1 MRLFTSIAVV
11 LVSGAAAVAGLVLL
25 FIALATPQLPEVSA
39 LADYRPKVPLRVMTF
54 DGVLIGE
61 FGEERRSVVRLHQ
74 VPKSLVDAILAAEDD
89 RFYEHPGIDMLGLA
103 RSVGILVATGEKR
116 QGGSTITMQVARNF
130 FLTTEKTYTRKAY
143 ELLLSLEIERSLSKN
158 QILELYMNQIYLG
171 RRAYGFASAAQIY
184 FGKPIH
190 RLSIAESAML
200 AGIPKAPSSFNP
212 IVNPRRAKARQE
224 YILGRMRKLDLIS
237 NAQFLEAMKEQIR
250 VVGRP
255 TDFGV
260 DAQYVAEMVRQ
271 QVVSLFPEDAYS
283 RGLTVFTTL
292 RASEQRAAQESVR
305 EGLLAYDRKQGWR
318 GPEARVALPKEAEAL
333 QDVVEEVLAERPDSE
348 SLFTAVV
355 TEVASDRV
363 VVMRHNGK
371 TFTIRGEGLKFCEK
385 GLQANAS
392 AQQKLS
398 AGAVVRIRP
407 LQTPQEYEITQMPE
421 VQGAL
426 IALSTDTGAVRALV
440 GGFDFRQRKFNRVT
454 QAYRQPG
461 STIKPFV
468 YAAALENGFSGST
481 LVNDLPIRFDPFVT
495 GGELW
500 EPKNYDEKY
509 EGPMTLRTALAKS
522 KNMVSIRLVQAV
534 GPKQA
539 QAYLT
544 RFGFEAERNPAF
556 FTLALGAG
564 GTTPMQMA
572 SAYAVFANGGYRVT
586 PYFIDRIV
594 DENGGLVSRSE
605 PVRAGEN
612 APRVMDERYAFLT
625 DSLLQGVVNQ
635 GTAKRALSLGRTD
648 LAGKTGTTNDAQDA
662 WFAGY
667 HPKMVALTWVGYDQ
681 PRSLGERE
689 TGGGLALPIWMG
701 FMSEA
706 LKRLPAAPRVPPK
719 GILRINQEYYTESNQ
734 PGVGL
739 DRYQVSNTQAKELSP
754 TGTPLPAAPLPNEG
768 APPSLPVIEAG

>member
-1 MRLFTSIAVV
+1 MRLLTTLAIVLASGATTVAAWVV
-11 LVSGAAAVAGLVLL
+11 LFV
-25 FIALATPQLPEVSA
+25 ALATPQLPEVSA

-89 RFYEHPGIDMLGLA
+89 RFFEHSGVDLLSLA

-143 ELLLSLEIERSLSKN
+143 ELLLSLEIERRLSKN
-158 QILELYMNQIYLG
+158 QILELYINQIYLG

-190 RLSIAESAML
+190 RLSIAEAAML
-200 AGIPKAPSSFNP
+200 AGVPKAPSSFNP

-224 YILGRMRKLDLIS
+224 YILGRMRKLDLIN
-237 NAQFLEAMKEQIR
+237 NAQFLAAMKEQIR

-271 QVVSLFPEDAYS
+271 QVVNMYPEDAYS

-292 RASEQRAAQESVR
+292 RAAEQRAAQESVR
-305 EGLLAYDRKQGWR
+305 EGLISYDRKAGWR
-318 GPEARVALPKEAEAL
+318 GPEARINLPTEAEAR
-333 QDVVEEVLAERPDSE
+333 QDAVEEVLAERPDSD

-355 TEVASDRV
+355 TTVSPDQV

-371 TFTIRGEGLKFCEK
+371 TFTIRAEGLQFCAK
-385 GLQANAS
+385 GLQPNAS
-392 AQQKLS
+392 PAQRLS
-398 AGAVVRIRP
+398 PGAVVRIRP
-407 LQTPQEYEITQMPE
+407 LQNPQEYEITQMPE

-426 IALSTDTGAVRALV
+426 VALSTDTGAVRALV

-461 STIKPFV
+461 STIKPFI
-468 YAAALENGFSGST
+468 YADALENGFSGT
-481 LVNDLPIRFDPFVT
+481 TQINDLPIRFDPFVT
-495 GGELW
+495 GGQLW
-500 EPKNYDEKY
+500 EPKNYDDKY
-509 EGPMTLRTALAKS
+509 EGPMSLRTALAKS
-522 KNMVSIRLVQAV
+522 KNMVSIRLVQALT
-534 GPKQA
+534 PKQV
-539 QAYLT
+539 QTYLT
-544 RFGFEAERNPAF
+544 RFGFEADRNPPF
-556 FTLALGAG
+556 FTIALGAG
-564 GTTPMQMA
+564 ATTPLQMA
-572 SAYAVFANGGYRVT
+572 SAYSVIANGGYRVT

-594 DENGGLVSRSE
+594 DENGGLVSRSS
-605 PVRAGEN
+605 PARAGED
-612 APRVMDERYAFLT
+612 APRVMDERYAFLI
-625 DSLLQGVVNQ
+625 DSLLQGVVTS
-635 GTAKRALSLGRTD
+635 GTARRAMGLGRTD
-648 LAGKTGTTNDAQDA
+648 LAGKTGTTNDSQDA

-667 HPKMVALTWVGYDQ
+667 HPKLVALTWVGFDQ

-706 LKRLPAAPRVPPK
+706 LKKLPPGPRVPPK
-719 GILRINQEYYTESNQ
+719 GVVKLNQEYYTEQNL

-739 DRYQVSNTQAKELSP
+739 DRYQMP
-754 TGTPLPAAPLPNEG
+754 GGTTPGSG
-768 APPSLPVIEAG
+768 APFEEIKPAGAVPGPVLEPG

>member
-1 MRLFTSIAVV
+1 MRLLTTLAIV
-11 LVSGAAAVAGLVLL
+11 LTSGAAAATALVVL
-25 FIALATPQLPEVSA
+25 FVALATPQLPEVSA

-74 VPKSLVDAILAAEDD
+74 VPKALVDAILAAEDD
-89 RFYEHPGIDMLGLA
+89 RFYEHNGIDFFGLA

-130 FLTTEKTYTRKAY
+130 FLTTEKTYSRKAY

-158 QILELYMNQIYLG
+158 QILELYINQIYLG

-190 RLSIAESAML
+190 RLSIAEAAML
-200 AGIPKAPSSFNP
+200 AGVPKAPSSFNP

-224 YILGRMRKLDLIS
+224 YILGRMRKLDLID
-237 NAQFLEAMKEQIR
+237 NAQFLAAMKEQIR

-271 QVVSLFPEDAYS
+271 QVVSLYPDDAYS

-292 RASEQRAAQESVR
+292 RAAEQRAAQESVR
-305 EGLLAYDRKQGWR
+305 EGLLSYDRKQGWR
-318 GPEARVALPKEAEAL
+318 GPEARINLPSETEAR
-333 QDVVEEVLAERPDSE
+333 QDAVEDILAERPDSE

-355 TEVASDRV
+355 TSVSPEAVE
-363 VVMRHNGK
+363 VMRHNGK
-371 TFTIRGEGLKFCEK
+371 TFTIRGEGLQFCAK
-385 GLQANAS
+385 GLQPNAS
-392 AQQKLS
+392 PAQKLS

-407 LQTPQEYEITQMPE
+407 LQNPQEYEIAQMPE

-426 IALSTDTGAVRALV
+426 VALSTDTGAVRALV

-461 STIKPFV
+461 STIKPFI
-468 YAAALENGFSGST
+468 YAAALENGFSGTT
-481 LVNDLPIRFDPFVT
+481 LINDAPIRFDPFVT

-500 EPKNYDEKY
+500 EPKNYDDKY
-509 EGPMTLRTALAKS
+509 EGPMSLRTALAKS
-522 KNMVSIRLVQAV
+522 KNMVSIRLVRAL

-539 QAYLT
+539 QAYVT
-544 RFGFEAERNPAF
+544 RFGFEAERNPPY
-556 FTLALGAG
+556 FTIALGAG
-564 GTTPMQMA
+564 AATPLQMA
-572 SAYAVFANGGYRVT
+572 SAYAVIANGGYRVT

-594 DENGGLVSRSE
+594 DENGGLVSRSS
-605 PVRAGEN
+605 PVRAGED

-625 DSLLQGVVNQ
+625 DSLLQGVVSG
-635 GTAKRALSLGRTD
+635 GTAKRAMSLGRTD
-648 LAGKTGTTNDAQDA
+648 LAGKTGTTNDSQDA

-667 HPKMVALTWVGYDQ
+667 HPKLVALTWVGYDQ

-706 LKRLPAAPRVPPK
+706 LKKLPPSPRLPPK
-719 GILRINQEYYTESNQ
+719 GVVRINQEYYTEQNL

-739 DRYQVSNTQAKELSP
+739 DRYQTSGPSTPGEGVPAEDGKPAGQTP
-754 TGTPLPAAPLPNEG
+754 TAVLEPG
-768 APPSLPVIEAG
+768 

>member
-1 MRLFTSIAVV
+1 MRLLTSIAIV
-11 LVSGAAAVAGLVLL
+11 LASGAVAVVGLVLL
-25 FIALATPQLPEVSA
+25 FVALATPRLPEVAA
-39 LADYRPKVPLRVMTF
+39 LADYRPKVPLRVMTY

-74 VPKSLVDAILAAEDD
+74 VPKALVDAILAAEDD
-89 RFYEHPGIDMLGLA
+89 RFFEHRGIDPLGLA
-103 RSVGILVATGEKR
+103 RSAGILVTTGEKR

-130 FLTTEKTYTRKAY
+130 FLTTEKTFTRKAY
-143 ELLLSLEIERSLSKN
+143 ELLLSLEIERVLSKN
-158 QILELYMNQIYLG
+158 QILELYINQIYLG

-190 RLSIAESAML
+190 RLSIAEAAML
-200 AGIPKAPSSFNP
+200 AGVPKAPSSFNP

-260 DAQYVAEMVRQ
+260 DGQYVAEMVRQ

-305 EGLLAYDRKQGWR
+305 EGLIAYDRKQGWR
-318 GPEARVALPKEAEAL
+318 GPEARIALPTESEAR
-333 QDVVEEVLAERPDSE
+333 QDAVEEVLADRPDSE

-355 TEVASDRV
+355 TEVTPEKV
-363 VVMRHNGK
+363 TVMRHNGK
-371 TFTIRGEGLKFCEK
+371 TFGITGEGLRFCEK
-385 GLQANAS
+385 GLAPNAGP
-392 AQQKLS
+392 QVRLS
-398 AGAVVRIRP
+398 PGAVVRIRP

-426 IALSTDTGAVRALV
+426 VALSTDTGAVRALV

-461 STIKPFV
+461 STIKPFI
-468 YAAALENGFSGST
+468 YAAALENGFSAST

-495 GGELW
+495 GGQLW
-500 EPKNYDEKY
+500 EPKNYDDKY
-509 EGPMTLRTALAKS
+509 EGPMPLRTALAKS
-522 KNMVSIRLVQAV
+522 KNMVSIRLVQAI

-556 FTLALGAG
+556 FTIALGAG
-564 GTTPMQMA
+564 AATPMQMA

-594 DENGGLVSRSE
+594 DESGALVSRSE
-605 PVRAGEN
+605 PVKAGED
-612 APRVMDERYAFLT
+612 APQVMDERYAFLT
-625 DSLLQGVVNQ
+625 DSLLQGVVTN
-635 GTAKRALSLGRTD
+635 GTARRALSLGRTD
-648 LAGKTGTTNDAQDA
+648 LAGKTGTTNDSQDA

-667 HPKMVALTWVGYDQ
+667 HPKLVALTWVGYDQ

-706 LKRLPAAPRVPPK
+706 LKKLPSTPRVVPK
-719 GILRINQEYYTESNQ
+719 GVIRVNQEYYTENNQ
-734 PGVGL
+734 PGTGIE
-739 DRYQVSNTQAKELSP
+739 RYQVPSHQAKELSP
-754 TGTPLPAAPLPNEG
+754 SGAPLPAGAGPGE
-768 APPSLPVIEAG
+768 APPSADPG